1 MSDINEF
8 IRSRPVSRDASGY
21 VRNCLDPTLLGMHP
35 AWVVLVFVFIFIS
48 ATPVRILC
56 VLAFLFIAYSA
67 HQQSTLFDTARRM
80 RRKVVGAVRKP
91 FRSY

>member
-1 MSDINEF
+1 MSEHDEYV
-8 IRSRPVSRDASGY
+8 RSRPVARDASGY

-35 AWVVLVFVFIFIS
+35 AWVPLVFVAIFIS

-56 VLAFLFIAYSA
+56 LLAFLFIAYSA
-67 HQQSTLFDTARRM
+67 QQQSTLFDTARRM
-80 RRKVVGAVRKP
+80 RRKFVGAIRKP